1 MGETMALYAIAVE
14 VDEELHAE
22 IPEADIAALRLA
34 VEATLRDLHPAP
46 ATVTIFLTT
55 DEEVRTLNAQYRG
68 VDAPTDVLSFAAQE
82 EQPGAPALA
91 LPEELAAEME
101 RYLGDLVIAH
111 PYSARQAAHYGNS
124 VTAELQ
130 LLAVHGVLHLLGY
143 DHQDAAGEEA
153 MWTQQERVL
162 AQFGHDALARRT
174 YDA

>member
-1 MGETMALYAIAVE
+1 
-14 VDEELHAE
+14 
-22 IPEADIAALRLA
+22 
-34 VEATLRDLHPAP
+34 
-46 ATVTIFLTT
+46 
-55 DEEVRTLNAQYRG
+55 
-68 VDAPTDVLSFAAQE
+68 
-82 EQPGAPALA
+82 
-91 LPEELAAEME
+91 ME